1 MGQWCVTNAVETSA
15 GCRCERTMS
24 STVVALQNPICDSFG
39 KRKCRWP
46 SPALKPRVPVTEFEP
61 FTKSL
66 STSHIMAE
74 KAYLQLHDK
83 LKNFVS
89 DKEKD
94 CGLSLSLVQTH
105 MSRGDG
111 GGGVRDV
118 TVVLLLLRRRGVW
131 RGGRDVTVVLLLL
144 RRRGVWRGGRDVT
157 VVLLLLRA
165 LSPAALTLVFHT
177 RMRSLVR
184 TPSLS
189 WASAHTVSCTTTL
202 TQLQ

>member
-1 MGQWCVTNAVETSA
+1 M
-15 GCRCERTMS
+15 
-24 STVVALQNPICDSFG
+24 
-39 KRKCRWP
+39 
-46 SPALKPRVPVTEFEP
+46 TEFEP

-83 LKNFVS
+83 LKNFVN

-105 MSRGDG
+105 MSRGDWG

-118 TVVLLLLRRRGVW
+118 TVVCYCYGGGGVW
-131 RGGRDVTVVLLLL
+131 RGDRDVTF
-144 RRRGVWRGGRDVT
+144 
-157 VVLLLLRA
+157 VLLLLRA

-184 TPSLS
+184 TPILS
-189 WASAHTVSCTTTL
+189 WASAHTISCTTTL